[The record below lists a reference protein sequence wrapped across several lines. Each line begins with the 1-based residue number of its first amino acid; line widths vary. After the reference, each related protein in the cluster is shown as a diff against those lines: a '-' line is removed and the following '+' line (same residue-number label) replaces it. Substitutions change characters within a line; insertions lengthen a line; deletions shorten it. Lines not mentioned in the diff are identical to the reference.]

1 MNTLTFNE
9 YTIEYEITPCE
20 PTAWN
25 SDTFEYWVESVVYTD
40 GRDDAWDS
48 VSQREWEL
56 IEREIQ
62 KVGNSI
68 PYKPNHFLRKNMGF

>member
-1 MNTLTFNE
+1 MSTLTFNE
-9 YTIEYEITPCE
+9 YTIEYEIIQCD

-25 SDTFEYWVESVVYTD
+25 NDTFEYCVESVVYTD
-40 GRDDAWDS
+40 GGDDAWDS
-48 VSQREWEL
+48 VSQRELEL

-68 PYKPNHFLRKNMGF
+68 PDTPNHFLRKSMGF